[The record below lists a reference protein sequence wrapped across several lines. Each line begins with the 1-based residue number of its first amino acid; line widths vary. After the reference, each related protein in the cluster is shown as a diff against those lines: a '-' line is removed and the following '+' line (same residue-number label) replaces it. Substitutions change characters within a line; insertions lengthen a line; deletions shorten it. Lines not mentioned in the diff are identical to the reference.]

1 MTFVV
6 FSHIFFLRCEINV
19 LQLESPDQ
27 VLLLFF
33 IIFFLPILEE
43 GVSCIVQFTLVHIR
57 DNPHHF
63 YLETCKK
70 LSDLFLLS

>member
-27 VLLLFF
+27 VLLFF
-33 IIFFLPILEE
+33 IIFFLSSHLGGRGELYSSIHL
-43 GVSCIVQFTLVHIR
+43 GAHT
-57 DNPHHF
+57 
-63 YLETCKK
+63 
-70 LSDLFLLS
+70 